1 MYFIQPHKKI
11 SSLAPT
17 CGSELG
23 VIPSHSSLHTHTLCS
38 LKPDLYGPHSTGFGL
53 IGILQGRNSKH
64 QNQPQTP
71 KLHMCLPRTL
81 FTPSLTGSPQISAQ
95 TNCSELQTDKNKSGW
110 LQVCVSLEQPGP
122 QHNHRED
129 IRYQGSMLT
138 AFHTGI
144 IFKWFEQITL
154 KKNPD

>member
-11 SSLAPT
+11 SSLVPT

-23 VIPSHSSLHTHTLCS
+23 VIPSHSSLHTHTLFS
-38 LKPDLYGPHSTGFGL
+38 ETRSIWTSQHWVWAT
-53 IGILQGRNSKH
+53 GILQGRNSKH

-95 TNCSELQTDKNKSGW
+95 TNCSELQADKNKSGW

-129 IRYQGSMLT
+129 IQYQGSMLT